1 MSRWLLLLCVL
12 AMQVKADQP
21 SLRLGVMAHT
31 SDLKTR
37 MQYAPLGAYLAQ
49 ALAPIKTEL
58 VFVSPEQLSIRQLS
72 HQADFLLADPY
83 IYLMLRAGQYLPA
96 PLLSQTRR
104 SADGQSVQMSGV
116 IFCLKANP
124 LCDLSQLSKAQ
135 IASSGEYSLGGY
147 AAQRMELQ
155 QLGIVLEA
163 RQLRHA
169 GSAQEVIDL
178 VLDKVVDLGFVR
190 SGALEDMYQQ
200 DAETQALLQVLN
212 PQQLAAFP
220 FEASTRLYPEWPLLV
235 MPGVPAQWQEKLVEA
250 LLQFNLYAA
259 ERGLTYGFSAPAEY
273 SGADYA
279 LQTMQLAPYHR
290 LPPPSAFYWL
300 HLHALYLLAAVCV
313 FLLTAGCLLLL
324 RRHNRLQQ
332 QTMLQLTRNRDALQ
346 QQQMQL
352 HAALNSSKQVLFIRF
367 DSQGRILSGN
377 HYALR
382 LLSPDKDHQQ
392 QRSVL
397 DWLHDPQQQTAFLL
411 ALHKLQTDPM
421 QTESMELCLQL
432 KQGELLYLDA
442 DLSLLP
448 AEASTTPTFAMIG
461 TDVSR
466 RKAIKQKLQKSVQRL
481 DQLLEQSPAVILAF
495 DPKTMQLTYISPNC
509 FTLHLKSAVELLRTP
524 DWWQHSIPASYREGI
539 EQQYRSWVASNY
551 AGLFKYSYPLARG
564 HAVTSL
570 YRDDTDP
577 SYSQLWVETQLCAV
591 RDEHGTVTEITGSQ
605 IDVTENQLSQMK
617 RELAA
622 SVFTT
627 AREGIFITNSQG
639 TILDLNS
646 SFCRI
651 TGYTEA
657 EAVGR
662 HISMLGGVLADD
674 SYQQKVR
681 RQLMNEGFW
690 EGELQGRR
698 KSGEAMVLSITM
710 SAVRD
715 AERKVQHF
723 VALFSDITQHKVQ
736 EEKLRFI
743 AHYDSLT
750 GLPNR
755 LLLTDRIEQSMSQ
768 AKRKKTKMAVIF
780 IDLDGFKSV
789 NDSLGHE
796 AGDYLLIELAN
807 RMRAAMRDNDTLAR
821 LGGDEFIALITEL
834 ASPDDAIPFAE
845 RLLTAASNAVQI
857 GGHSVCVSA
866 SIGISFYPQ
875 AQAADAACLLR
886 QADLAMYQA
895 KRQGKN
901 QYYFWH
907 PTIEPEAHAEPQKE
921 TPP

>member
-1 MSRWLLLLCVL
+1 MIRWLLLLCVL
-12 AMQVKADQP
+12 VVQVRAEP
-21 SLRLGVMAHT
+21 ATLRFGVMAHST
-31 SDLKTR
+31 DLKAR
-37 MQYAPLGAYLAQ
+37 LQYAPLGNYLAQ
-49 ALAPIKTEL
+49 ALAPLKTEL
-58 VFVSPEQLSIRQLS
+58 VFVSADQLSIRQLS

-83 IYLMLRAGQYLPA
+83 IYLMLKSSQYMPP
-96 PLLSQTRR
+96 PLLTQTRR
-104 SADGQSVQMSGV
+104 SADGQLAQMSGV
-116 IFCLKANP
+116 MFCLKLNP
-124 LCDLSQLSKAQ
+124 LCDLTQVNNMQ
-135 IASSGEYSLGGY
+135 IASSGDYSLGGH
-147 AAQRMELQ
+147 AAQRMELH
-155 QLGIVLEA
+155 QLGIRLNA

-169 GSAQEVIDL
+169 HSAQEVIEL

-190 SGALEDMYQQ
+190 SGALEEMFLQ
-200 DAETQALLQVLN
+200 DSETQALLQVLN
-212 PQQLAAFP
+212 PQQLTAFP
-220 FEASTRLYPEWPLLV
+220 FAASTRLYPDWPLLV
-235 MPGVPAQWQEKLVEA
+235 MPGVPAQWQEKVVQA
-250 LLQFNLYAA
+250 LLQFNLYAS
-259 ERGLTYGFSAPAEY
+259 LHQLSYGFSAPADY

-279 LQTMQLAPYHR
+279 LQTMQLPPYQGLAAPSP
-290 LPPPSAFYWL
+290 LYWL
-300 HLHALYLLAAVCV
+300 HQHALYLLAGASVTV
-313 FLLTAGCLLLL
+313 LTLGCLLLL
-324 RRHNRLQQ
+324 RRHNRIQQ
-332 QTMLQLTRNRDALQ
+332 QTMTELSRNRDELQ
-346 QQQMQL
+346 QQQVQL
-352 HAALNSSKQVLFIRF
+352 HAALNSSKQLLFIRF
-367 DSQGRILSGN
+367 DSQARILSGN

-382 LLSPDKDHQQ
+382 LLSPDNGHNWQT
-392 QRSVL
+392 SVL
-397 DWLHDPQQQTAFLL
+397 DWLHDPQQKAAFLPT
-411 ALHKLQTDPM
+411 LHKLQSGPM
-421 QTESMELCLQL
+421 QTQSMELCLQL
-432 KQGELLYLDA
+432 SNGKLLHLDA
-442 DLSLLP
+442 DLTLLP
-448 AEASTTPTFAMIG
+448 AGGSDTPTFALIG

-466 RKAIKQKLQKSVQRL
+466 RKAIKQKLQQSVQRL

-495 DPKTMQLTYISPNC
+495 DPKTMQLNYISPNC
-509 FTLHLKSAVELLRTP
+509 FTLHLKSAHEILRTP
-524 DWWQHSIPASYREGI
+524 DWWQHAIPANYREHI
-539 EQQYRSWVASNY
+539 ENQYRAWVATNY

-564 HAVTSL
+564 YTVNSL
-570 YRDDTDP
+570 YRDNTDP

-591 RDEHGTVTEITGSQ
+591 RDDHGNVTEITGSQ

-651 TGYTEA
+651 TGYTET

-662 HISMLGGVLADD
+662 HISMLGGALADD

-681 RQLMNEGFW
+681 RKLVSEGFW
-690 EGELQGRR
+690 EGELQGCR
-698 KSGEAMVLSITM
+698 KSGETMVLSITM

-715 AERKVQHF
+715 SERHVQHF
-723 VALFSDITQHKVQ
+723 VALFSDITQHKAQ

-768 AKRKKTKMAVIF
+768 AKRRKTRMAVIF
-780 IDLDGFKSV
+780 IDLDGFKAV

-834 ASPDDAIPFAE
+834 SSPEDAIPFAD
-845 RLLTAASNAVQI
+845 RLLAAASTAVQI
-857 GGHSVCVSA
+857 GEHRVCVSA
-866 SIGISFYPQ
+866 SIGLTFYPQ

-895 KRQGKN
+895 KHLGKN
-901 QYYFWH
+901 RYYFWQSN
-907 PTIEPEAHAEPQKE
+907 IEPETEPQKE